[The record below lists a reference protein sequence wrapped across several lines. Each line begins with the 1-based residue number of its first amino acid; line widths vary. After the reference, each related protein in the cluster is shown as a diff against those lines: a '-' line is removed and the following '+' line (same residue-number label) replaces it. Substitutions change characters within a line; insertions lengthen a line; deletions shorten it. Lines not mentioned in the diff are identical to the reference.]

1 MDVQYN
7 DQMYSYN
14 TLWNILYADN
24 IITDF
29 YKAVEIWVGESPY
42 QIVKEQEASQIMND
56 LVKNW
61 NEDYDEDDLGDIFL
75 GDYYADTVV
84 FDGKSY
90 LFDYESIDNPTYT
103 NNAERTI
110 EALIQEINA
119 KIPHCC
125 EIQDDYWVS

>member
-56 LVKNW
+56 LVKNG
-61 NEDYDEDDLGDIFL
+61 NEEYDEDDLGDIFL

-119 KIPHCC
+119 KTPHCC
-125 EIQDDYWVS
+125 EIQDDY

>member
-56 LVKNW
+56 LIKNG
-61 NEDYDEDDLGDIFL
+61 NEDYDEDDLGDIFS

-125 EIQDDYWVS
+125 EIQDDY

>member
-1 MDVQYN
+1 MDVRYN

-14 TLWNILYADN
+14 ALWNILFADN
-24 IITDF
+24 IINDF
-29 YKAVEIWVGESPY
+29 YRAVEIWVGGSPL

-56 LVKNW
+56 LIKNG
-61 NEDYDEDDLGDIFL
+61 NEDYDEDDLGDIFS

-90 LFDYESIDNPTYT
+90 IFDYESIDNPTYT

-110 EALIQEINA
+110 EAFIQEINA

-125 EIQDDYWVS
+125 GIQDDY

>member
-1 MDVQYN
+1 MDVKYN

-56 LVKNW
+56 LVKNG
-61 NEDYDEDDLGDIFL
+61 NEEYDKDDLGDIFL

-90 LFDYESIDNPTYT
+90 LFDYESINNPTYT
-103 NNAERTI
+103 NNAERAI

-119 KIPHCC
+119 KTPHCC
-125 EIQDDYWVS
+125 EIQDDY

>member
-56 LVKNW
+56 LVKNG

-84 FDGKSY
+84 FDGRNY
-90 LFDYESIDNPTYT
+90 IFDYESIINPTYT
-103 NNAERTI
+103 NNAERAI

-125 EIQDDYWVS
+125 EIQDDY

>member
-1 MDVQYN
+1 MDVKYN

-56 LVKNW
+56 LVKNG
-61 NEDYDEDDLGDIFL
+61 NEEYDKDDLGDIFL

-125 EIQDDYWVS
+125 EIQDDY

>member
-56 LVKNW
+56 LVKNG

-90 LFDYESIDNPTYT
+90 IFDYESIDNPTYT

-125 EIQDDYWVS
+125 EIQDDY

>member
-56 LVKNW
+56 LVKNG

-90 LFDYESIDNPTYT
+90 LFDYESINNPTYT
-103 NNAERTI
+103 NNAERAI

-119 KIPHCC
+119 KTPHCC
-125 EIQDDYWVS
+125 EIQDDY

>member
-56 LVKNW
+56 LVKNG

-84 FDGKSY
+84 FDGRNY
-90 LFDYESIDNPTYT
+90 IFDYESIINPTYT
-103 NNAERTI
+103 NNAERAI

-119 KIPHCC
+119 KTPHCC
-125 EIQDDYWVS
+125 EIQDDY

>member
-14 TLWNILYADN
+14 ALWNILFADN
-24 IITDF
+24 IINDF
-29 YKAVEIWVGESPY
+29 YRAVEIWVGGSPL

-56 LVKNW
+56 LIKNG
-61 NEDYDEDDLGDIFL
+61 NEDYDEDDLGDIFS

-84 FDGKSY
+84 FDGRTY
-90 LFDYESIDNPTYT
+90 MFDYESINNSTYT
-103 NNAERTI
+103 NNAERAI
-110 EALIQEINA
+110 EAFIQEINA

-125 EIQDDYWVS
+125 EIQDDY

>member
-56 LVKNW
+56 LVKNG

-84 FDGKSY
+84 FDGRNY
-90 LFDYESIDNPTYT
+90 IFDYESINNPTYT
-103 NNAERTI
+103 NNAERAI

-119 KIPHCC
+119 KTPHCC
-125 EIQDDYWVS
+125 EIQDDY

>member
-56 LVKNW
+56 LAKNG

-125 EIQDDYWVS
+125 EIQDDY

>member
-1 MDVQYN
+1 MDVRYN

-14 TLWNILYADN
+14 ALWNILFADN
-24 IITDF
+24 IINDF
-29 YKAVEIWVGESPY
+29 YRAVEIWVGGSPL

-56 LVKNW
+56 LIKNG

-125 EIQDDYWVS
+125 EIQDDY

>member
-42 QIVKEQEASQIMND
+42 QIVKEQEADQIMRE
-56 LVKNW
+56 LVRNGI
-61 NEDYDEDDLGDIFL
+61 EDSDDLDDIFL

-90 LFDYESIDNPTYT
+90 LFDYESINNPTYT
-103 NNAERTI
+103 NNAERAI

-119 KIPHCC
+119 KTPHCC
-125 EIQDDYWVS
+125 EIQDDY

>member
-56 LVKNW
+56 LVKNG
-61 NEDYDEDDLGDIFL
+61 NEDYDEDDLGDIFS

-90 LFDYESIDNPTYT
+90 IFDYESIDNPTYT

-125 EIQDDYWVS
+125 EIQDDY

>member
-56 LVKNW
+56 LVKNG
-61 NEDYDEDDLGDIFL
+61 NEEYDKDDLGDIFL

-84 FDGKSY
+84 FDGRNY
-90 LFDYESIDNPTYT
+90 IFDYESINNPTYT
-103 NNAERTI
+103 NNAERALA
-110 EALIQEINA
+110 ALIQEINA
-119 KIPHCC
+119 KTPHCC
-125 EIQDDYWVS
+125 EIQDDY

>member
-1 MDVQYN
+1 MDVKYN

-29 YKAVEIWVGESPY
+29 YKAVKIWVGESPY

-56 LVKNW
+56 LVKNG
-61 NEDYDEDDLGDIFL
+61 NEDYDKDDLGDIFL

-84 FDGKSY
+84 FDGRNY
-90 LFDYESIDNPTYT
+90 IFDYESIINPTYT
-103 NNAERTI
+103 NNAERAI

-119 KIPHCC
+119 KTPHCC
-125 EIQDDYWVS
+125 EIQDDY

>member
-56 LVKNW
+56 LVKNG

-84 FDGKSY
+84 FDGRTY
-90 LFDYESIDNPTYT
+90 IFDYESINNPTYT
-103 NNAERTI
+103 NNAERAI

-119 KIPHCC
+119 KIGPCC
-125 EIQDDYWVS
+125 EIQDDY

>member
-56 LVKNW
+56 LVKNG
-61 NEDYDEDDLGDIFL
+61 NEEYDKDDLGDIFL
-75 GDYYADTVV
+75 GGYYADTVV
-84 FDGKSY
+84 FDGRNY
-90 LFDYESIDNPTYT
+90 IFDYESIDNPTYT

-125 EIQDDYWVS
+125 EIQDDY

>member
-7 DQMYSYN
+7 DQMYSYSA
-14 TLWNILYADN
+14 LWNILYADN

-56 LVKNW
+56 LVKNG

-119 KIPHCC
+119 KTPHCC
-125 EIQDDYWVS
+125 EIQDDY

>member
-29 YKAVEIWVGESPY
+29 YKDGEIWVGEAPY
-42 QIVKEQEASQIMND
+42 QIVKEQEAIQIMND
-56 LVKNW
+56 LVKEG

-84 FDGKSY
+84 FVGGINI
-90 LFDYESIDNPTYT
+90 FDKKPINNLTYMI
-103 NNAERTI
+103 RP
-110 EALIQEINA
+110 LI
-119 KIPHCC
+119 KI
-125 EIQDDYWVS
+125 S

>member
-56 LVKNW
+56 LVKNG
-61 NEDYDEDDLGDIFL
+61 NEEYDEDDLGDIFL

-125 EIQDDYWVS
+125 EIQDDY

>member
-7 DQMYSYN
+7 DQMYCYN

-56 LVKNW
+56 LVKNG
-61 NEDYDEDDLGDIFL
+61 NEEYDKDDLGDIFL

-84 FDGKSY
+84 FDGRNY
-90 LFDYESIDNPTYT
+90 IFDYESIINPTYT
-103 NNAERTI
+103 NNAERAI

-125 EIQDDYWVS
+125 EIQDDY

>member
-56 LVKNW
+56 LVKNG
-61 NEDYDEDDLGDIFL
+61 NEEYDKDDLGDIFL

-84 FDGKSY
+84 FDGRNY
-90 LFDYESIDNPTYT
+90 IFDYESINNPTYT
-103 NNAERTI
+103 NNAERAI

-119 KIPHCC
+119 KTPHCC
-125 EIQDDYWVS
+125 EIQDDY

>member
-7 DQMYSYN
+7 DQMYSYSA
-14 TLWNILYADN
+14 LWNILYADN
-24 IITDF
+24 IISDT
-29 YKAVEIWVGESPY
+29 YAAVEIWIGESPY
-42 QIVKEQEASQIMND
+42 QIVKEREADRLMSD
-56 LVKNW
+56 LVKDGI
-61 NEDYDEDDLGDIFL
+61 EDSDDLGDIFL

-125 EIQDDYWVS
+125 EIQDDY

>member
-7 DQMYSYN
+7 NQMYSYN

-56 LVKNW
+56 LAKNG

-75 GDYYADTVV
+75 DDYYADTVV

-90 LFDYESIDNPTYT
+90 LFDYESINNPTYT
-103 NNAERTI
+103 NNAERAI
-110 EALIQEINA
+110 EALIQEINT
-119 KIPHCC
+119 KIGPCC
-125 EIQDDYWVS
+125 EIQDDY

>member
-1 MDVQYN
+1 MDVKYN

-24 IITDF
+24 IINDF
-29 YKAVEIWVGESPY
+29 YRAVEIWVGESPY

-56 LVKNW
+56 LVKNG
-61 NEDYDEDDLGDIFL
+61 NEDYDEDDLGDIFF

-84 FDGKSY
+84 FDGRNY
-90 LFDYESIDNPTYT
+90 IFDYESIINPTYT
-103 NNAERTI
+103 NNAERAI

-125 EIQDDYWVS
+125 EIQDDY